1 MEGKDPLWANHG
13 GYGDREVMRNPA
25 SVKKVRSH
33 DDEPMIVLEL
43 ETMKNA
49 YACAGV
55 RAREEVITIAGSE
68 MRVGGGG

>member
-1 MEGKDPLWANHG
+1 M
-13 GYGDREVMRNPA
+13 
-25 SVKKVRSH
+25 RSH

-68 MRVGGGG
+68 MRVGNRGYVTMAGGIESVVAQMGGMVWEARSNS